1 MSDTILLCKAGHS
14 CMSLESLLSR
24 KRSAILKRWCNAI
37 LETYP
42 SDTAHFLRSQKNRF
56 TNPVGQTIA
65 EETERVF
72 DDLIRG
78 AEALEASRFLDNII
92 RIRAVQEF
100 PPSQALSFI
109 FDLKKA
115 VRDELA
121 GELLDGG
128 MAAQLEAFESSID
141 SLMLHAFDGYM
152 KCREKIFEIRTE
164 ETRRMTRSLIRM
176 ANLNRE
182 VADQD
187 SGNDNSDKTP

>member
-72 DDLIRG
+72 DDLLRG
-78 AEALEASRFLDNII
+78 AEASEASLFLDNII

-100 PPSQALSFI
+100 PPSQALSFV

-115 VRDELA
+115 VRDELSV
-121 GELLDGG
+121 ELLDGG
-128 MAAQLEAFESSID
+128 MAAQLAAFESSID
-141 SLMLHAFDGYM
+141 ALMLRAVDAYM
-152 KCREKIFEIRTE
+152 QCREKIFQIRMDE
-164 ETRRMTRSLIRM
+164 MRRMTHRHMRL
-176 ANLNRE
+176 ANLTCGVPDGDLE
-182 VADQD
+182 
-187 SGNDNSDKTP
+187 NDNSDKTP

>member
-72 DDLIRG
+72 DDLLRG
-78 AEALEASRFLDNII
+78 AEASEASLFLDNII

-100 PPSQALSFI
+100 SPSQALSFI

>member
-72 DDLIRG
+72 DDLLRG
-78 AEALEASRFLDNII
+78 AEASEASLYLDNII

-100 PPSQALSFI
+100 SPSQALSFI